1 MSPTRRDFIRT
12 SIIAGGAATLS
23 INSCSRATL
32 QQRHIRQLHIL
43 ILGGTSFI
51 GPHQV
56 SRALERGHTITLFN
70 RGRTNTHLFPE
81 VEKLIGDRQDD
92 LSALEGRTW
101 DAVID
106 NSATNPSWVRR
117 SARLLKDSV
126 GTYLFTSTR
135 SVTSDFSRL
144 GMTALDAP
152 VYSVD
157 SWTEEDEAQMGYG
170 LKKSMAEKEARQVFG
185 NQALIIRP
193 GLIVGPGDTTDRF
206 TYWPVRL
213 DRGGEVLAPGDPEG
227 PVMFIDARDLGEWY
241 IHLLE
246 HEVTGTFMALG
257 PEEPLTFSGLLE
269 GIGKGVEAEA
279 TFTWVD
285 TDFLLE
291 QGVRPYSHMPLW
303 QPARGRN
310 VGFNRFNLS
319 RILAT
324 GIKYRPL
331 PVTAKDTLE
340 YHKSRPEEHRSRLR
354 AGITAEREAELLKA
368 WHARGG

>member
-12 SIIAGGAATLS
+12 SIIAGGAATLG

-56 SRALERGHTITLFN
+56 RYALERGHTITLFN
-70 RGRTNTHLFPE
+70 RGRTNPHLFPE

-117 SARLLKDSV
+117 SARLLKGAV

-170 LKKSMAEKEARQVFG
+170 LKKSMAEKEVRQVFG

-246 HEVTGTFMALG
+246 QEVTGTFMALG

-291 QGVRPYSHMPLW
+291 RGVRPYSHMPLW
-303 QPARGRN
+303 MPAQGDN
-310 VGFNRFNLS
+310 VGFNRFDLS
-319 RILAT
+319 RILEA
-324 GIKYRPL
+324 GIEYRPL

-340 YHKSRPEEHRSRLR
+340 WHKKRPEERRSRLR
-354 AGITAEREAELLKA
+354 AGITAEREAELLNA